1 MRAGLDQPLGVLLPA
16 RGGDAAEPG
25 ADAADRRAVPG
36 NTLVWV
42 APDGASSSARGL
54 YGRAQAGAAA
64 DGEHGPGADLSA
76 AAHQGSASRA
86 PGLPVSAAGPGDY
99 SATVRM
105 AGQRQ
110 LGCPV

>member
-64 DGEHGPGADLSA
+64 DGEDGSGADLPA
-76 AAHQGSASRA
+76 PAHHGSASGA
-86 PGLPVSAAGPGDY
+86 SGLPISAAGSGDRAAEPGLVCRPD
-99 SATVRM
+99 
-105 AGQRQ
+105 
-110 LGCPV
+110 LH